1 MTRCVNPSLQDRD
14 PEQYAADLIEQ
25 ARDLMDRHR
34 LTWSASMC
42 DAMSADWRQAALV
55 EEIAYELSQHGN
67 EQAAWMAAT
76 RFVRR
81 KVDFDRQME
90 GM

>member
-1 MTRCVNPSLQDRD
+1 MTRNVNPSLPDRD
-14 PEQYAADLIEQ
+14 PEQYADDLIEQ
-25 ARDLMDRHR
+25 ARDMMSRHR

-42 DAMSADWRQAALV
+42 DAMSSAWRQAALV
-55 EEIAYELSQHGN
+55 EELAYELSQHGN

-81 KVDFDRQME
+81 KVDFDRKME